1 MAAKKQHDADK
12 FELIISAGLD
22 IDKRRIYFGDV
33 NIPDESEMSGEE
45 VSWKTT
51 ELAIRN
57 LHILENISS
66 DPIEIHLSSFGG
78 SLYSMLRF
86 ADAIQASPCKMIFVG
101 GGMIMSAGAFIMCV
115 CDERFLYSHSTVMV
129 HHGSNS
135 NSGNAVDMKIEQEH
149 YDKLLDQNC
158 EMLAQNSFMSKSFWN
173 NVMRH
178 DIYLTAQEAKS
189 CGLCEHIIEAPDRSS
204 VKVRNQPDEIEVNDI
219 KKKILKKV
227 KLKS

>member
-12 FELIISAGLD
+12 FEFIISAGLD

-33 NIPDESEMSGEE
+33 NIQDSEASGEE

-57 LHILENISS
+57 LHILENISN
-66 DPIEIHLSSFGG
+66 DPIELHLSSFGG
-78 SLYSMLRF
+78 SLYSMQRMV
-86 ADAIQASPCKMIFVG
+86 DAIQASPCKIIFVG

-115 CDERFLYSHSTVMV
+115 CDERMLYSHSTVMI

-135 NSGNAVDMKIEQEH
+135 SCGNAVDMKIEQEH

-158 EMLAQNSFMSKSFWN
+158 ELLAQNSFMPKAFWN

-189 CGLCEHIIEAPDRSS
+189 CGLCETIIEGADRSS
-204 VKVRNQPDEIEVNDI
+204 VKIRREADEIEVADI
-219 KKKILKKV
+219 KKKILKRV
-227 KLKS
+227 KMKS